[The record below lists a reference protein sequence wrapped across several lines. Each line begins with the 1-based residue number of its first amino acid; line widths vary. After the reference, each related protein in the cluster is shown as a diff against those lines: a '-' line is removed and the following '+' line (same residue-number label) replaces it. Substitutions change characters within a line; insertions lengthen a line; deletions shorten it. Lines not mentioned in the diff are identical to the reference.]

1 MSESRWGRSGAGTWV
16 SSLVPTLAS
25 RLPVGRAAGVQEDS
39 PTGGSHAEEREA
51 VPTSSFLPGLRAPPA
66 HPPPLGGLRLQ
77 RGQAGPRGH
86 MRAQRGVRPC
96 SHQGSAGRAAPSCS
110 LLSLQDVTPCSW
122 VPSLLPLHRYPEA
135 TLGSQSHRGPSWVP
149 GTQPSDPRWPVGCRS
164 PDLLG
169 STALPRT
176 LWCCLL
182 TSHWERPAP

>member
-16 SSLVPTLAS
+16 SSLVPTFAS

-39 PTGGSHAEEREA
+39 PTGGSHAEEWEA
-51 VPTSSFLPGLRAPPA
+51 VPTSSFLPGLRAPRA

-122 VPSLLPLHRYPEA
+122 VPSLCPCTATQKPHSGARATEDLPGCQAHSPQTPAGPWAAGPLIF
-135 TLGSQSHRGPSWVP
+135 LGPLPS
-149 GTQPSDPRWPVGCRS
+149 PRPCGAAC
-164 PDLLG
+164 
-169 STALPRT
+169 
-176 LWCCLL
+176 
-182 TSHWERPAP
+182 